1 VVVDKG
7 TRAGHS
13 LVGYVGLFLFGV
25 ISDYCNVVHM
35 VAVVEEEE
43 RYWGMDMSKGWSN
56 SVAVVRKT
64 DLRS

>member
-1 VVVDKG
+1 MVVDKG

-13 LVGYVGLFLFGV
+13 WVELVGLFLFAV
-25 ISDYCNVVHM
+25 ISDYRIVVHV
-35 VAVVEEEE
+35 VAVVEEE
-43 RYWGMDMSKGWSN
+43 RDWGMDMSKGWSN